1 MHLLEG
7 LNDAQRD
14 AITAG
19 TGPVLVLAGPG
30 SGKTRVLTHR
40 IAYLVQEMKVPAW
53 HILAVT
59 FTNKAAKEMNERI
72 EALLEGSLRGLT
84 MGTFHAVCARILRR
98 EAENLTHYDQNFVIF
113 DTADQLQ
120 VMKQAL
126 KDLNLDD
133 KKFPPNKIR
142 NAIGQAKNELIT
154 PDLYNATNYIAE
166 VTRRV
171 YTRYQ
176 EILHANN
183 AMDFD
188 DLLMN
193 TVLLFDERPEIL
205 QRYQERY
212 QYILVDEFQDTNTT
226 QYALL
231 HKLTATHHNIFAV
244 GDADQSIYK
253 WRGADFRNI
262 QRFREE
268 YPKAQMIL
276 LEQNYRSTQII
287 LDAAKAV
294 IRRNS
299 DRVDK
304 ELFTERQG
312 GRQIVVREAYNENE
326 EAETI
331 VATIERHLLDGYR
344 YADTAVMYR
353 TNFQSRALE
362 ETLLRVGIPYKLVG
376 ATEFYK
382 RREIKDIIAF
392 LRLIHNPADEISF
405 GRILNVPPRSIGA
418 KTRQDLLDWA
428 ARHGWQPAT
437 AVIELATSP
446 DINTPFSGRALG
458 SLFNFGEMLHAWIT
472 IRDHATVAELID
484 LVLENTGYKAYI
496 DDGTPEGE
504 ERWANVMEF
513 RGVAVSDTGRTLGEF
528 LEQVSLVS
536 ETDNLEEQANAVTLL
551 TFHAAKG
558 LEYPVVFLT
567 GLEDGLLP
575 HSRSLED
582 GEELAEER
590 RLFYVGITRA
600 KDVLYISHAFRRTT
614 FGDSSVSAPSR
625 FLRDIPPELTEGGE
639 TKQRRQETVSRA
651 SSWSS
656 GRSNT
661 SWSGSSS
668 RSSTS
673 SRKEWTP
680 PARPKTPPAA
690 SEPPRSR
697 LPKPNYLRQDVDVDD
712 EPRQTGGGSTQY
724 RTGQKVR
731 HIKFG
736 EGTVIESKLTGSDEE
751 VTVAFPSEGIKRLA
765 ASFARLEIV
774 KE

>member
-231 HKLTATHHNIFAV
+231 HKLAATHHNIFAV

-268 YPKAQMIL
+268 YPNAQMIL

-304 ELFTERQG
+304 ELFTTREG

-326 EAETI
+326 EADTV

-392 LRLIHNPADEISF
+392 LRVIHNPADEISF

-428 ARHGWQPAT
+428 AKHGWQPTT
-437 AVIELATSP
+437 AVLELYTNP
-446 DINTPFSGRALG
+446 DLSHPFPARAFS
-458 SLFNFGEMLHAWIT
+458 SLFTFGEMLHAWIT
-472 IRDHATVAELID
+472 IRDHATVAELIAV
-484 LVLENTGYKAYI
+484 VLDNTSYKAYI

-513 RGVAVSDTGRTLGEF
+513 RGVAVSEAGRTLGEF

-558 LEYPVVFLT
+558 LEYPIVFLT

-575 HSRSLED
+575 HSRSLDD

-590 RLFYVGITRA
+590 RLFYVGITCA

-614 FGDSSVSAPSR
+614 FGDSSVSSPSR
-625 FLRDIPPELTEGGE
+625 FLNDIPSELTEGGA
-639 TKQRRQETVSRA
+639 TKQRRQEAVSRA

-668 RSSTS
+668 RSATS
-673 SRKEWTP
+673 NRKEWTP
-680 PARPKTPPAA
+680 PARPQPSPA

-697 LPKPNYLRQDVDVDD
+697 LPKPNYLRQDVDDD
-712 EPRQTGGGSTQY
+712 PRPASSGSTQY

-731 HIKFG
+731 HVKFG
-736 EGTVIESKLTGSDEE
+736 EGTVIESKLTGNDEE

-765 ASFARLEIV
+765 ASFAKLEIV

>member
-1 MHLLEG
+1 
-7 LNDAQRD
+7 
-14 AITAG
+14 
-19 TGPVLVLAGPG
+19 
-30 SGKTRVLTHR
+30 
-40 IAYLVQEMKVPAW
+40 
-53 HILAVT
+53 
-59 FTNKAAKEMNERI
+59 
-72 EALLEGSLRGLT
+72 
-84 MGTFHAVCARILRR
+84 
-98 EAENLTHYDQNFVIF
+98 
-113 DTADQLQ
+113 
-120 VMKQAL
+120 
-126 KDLNLDD
+126 
-133 KKFPPNKIR
+133 
-142 NAIGQAKNELIT
+142 
-154 PDLYNATNYIAE
+154 
-166 VTRRV
+166 
-171 YTRYQ
+171 
-176 EILHANN
+176 
-183 AMDFD
+183 
-188 DLLMN
+188 
-193 TVLLFDERPEIL
+193 
-205 QRYQERY
+205 
-212 QYILVDEFQDTNTT
+212 
-226 QYALL
+226 
-231 HKLTATHHNIFAV
+231 
-244 GDADQSIYK
+244 
-253 WRGADFRNI
+253 
-262 QRFREE
+262 
-268 YPKAQMIL
+268 
-276 LEQNYRSTQII
+276 
-287 LDAAKAV
+287 
-294 IRRNS
+294 
-299 DRVDK
+299 
-304 ELFTERQG
+304 
-312 GRQIVVREAYNENE
+312 
-326 EAETI
+326 
-331 VATIERHLLDGYR
+331 
-344 YADTAVMYR
+344 
-353 TNFQSRALE
+353 
-362 ETLLRVGIPYKLVG
+362 LVG

-590 RLFYVGITRA
+590 RLFYVGISRA
-600 KDVLYISHAFRRTT
+600 KDDLYISHAFRRTT